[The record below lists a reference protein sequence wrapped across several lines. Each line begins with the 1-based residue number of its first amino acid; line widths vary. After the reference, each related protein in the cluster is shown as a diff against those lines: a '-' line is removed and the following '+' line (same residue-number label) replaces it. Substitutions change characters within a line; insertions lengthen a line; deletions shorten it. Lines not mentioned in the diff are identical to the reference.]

1 MDTSVVDDLGRDLL
15 KITKIGTIILILLV
29 LLMLAGNCALEWY
42 KWRTLRRH
50 FQFTREAWVSDPTVH
65 HVGAVPAT
73 TVDMSDHNLLIL
85 HADSTHPLLT
95 RIANRLTVLLHL
107 SPSQHIH
114 LRWFFHYIFHP
125 PALACFLIG
134 LFGLLSVQ
142 IQLIAI
148 RPLEAKYQ
156 AQAAGTVTDL
166 SGTIFTAVNQSMYN
180 QSSEYAN
187 GVNSQVQTIQLTI
200 NNGLFGWVNGT
211 TTTLNQT
218 LNDFY
223 SEVQSVVTTLF
234 NGTFL
239 EQPAQDFIQC
249 FIGSK
254 VDAFEEALTFL
265 HNNLQVNLPLVN
277 ETVLVLSPND
287 VNEATK
293 PIADAAV
300 GSGNGNS
307 GGVVGSLVNL
317 YVESL
322 KKQRVMFAL
331 FLVLWGI
338 VVLMALGTIFWH
350 SYGKRI
356 LDARRRRR
364 FQPEQRSG
372 FEGSI
377 GSSHRSNEKE
387 GQTQPGREVHLPP
400 FAPMV
405 SSQPPNSFDRSLPEN
420 NYCDREA
427 ADDVDVGH
435 SRSLHPL
442 TGLVPKFKKS
452 FDSFFDHNS
461 NSSAPAAPN
470 SESKLLAIGRKLTM
484 RQKSPDSDAEKDVHS
499 DCGSEEQQKPGW
511 FRRVTQTVWRQETSS
526 EPHEFVVSRHG
537 LQRPNRPQLSISTE
551 RAVMVRNDNLP
562 AIEKTSPSDDHG
574 PTSAWSMSPQQPSRP
589 WLGNIISARRPPAPT
604 PSCPRLRPIPTF
616 PRTGQSA

>member
-1 MDTSVVDDLGRDLL
+1 
-15 KITKIGTIILILLV
+15 
-29 LLMLAGNCALEWY
+29 
-42 KWRTLRRH
+42 
-50 FQFTREAWVSDPTVH
+50 
-65 HVGAVPAT
+65 
-73 TVDMSDHNLLIL
+73 
-85 HADSTHPLLT
+85 
-95 RIANRLTVLLHL
+95 
-107 SPSQHIH
+107 
-114 LRWFFHYIFHP
+114 
-125 PALACFLIG
+125 
-134 LFGLLSVQ
+134 
-142 IQLIAI
+142 
-148 RPLEAKYQ
+148 
-156 AQAAGTVTDL
+156 
-166 SGTIFTAVNQSMYN
+166 
-180 QSSEYAN
+180 
-187 GVNSQVQTIQLTI
+187 
-200 NNGLFGWVNGT
+200 
-211 TTTLNQT
+211 
-218 LNDFY
+218 
-223 SEVQSVVTTLF
+223 
-234 NGTFL
+234 
-239 EQPAQDFIQC
+239 
-249 FIGSK
+249 
-254 VDAFEEALTFL
+254 
-265 HNNLQVNLPLVN
+265 VN

-604 PSCPRLRPIPTF
+604 LPQRSRKASVPIDVGNSPDDGMSILTSTPEPPPSSFLTVPLHHNYPRRTPQAPPHMSPPPTRRSFNPAVFAPPPLGRTQITPPGLPPPRRTAAVNPFATPFDDEARARHPHLRMSVDAEANKNPF
-616 PRTGQSA
+616 EGGVAM